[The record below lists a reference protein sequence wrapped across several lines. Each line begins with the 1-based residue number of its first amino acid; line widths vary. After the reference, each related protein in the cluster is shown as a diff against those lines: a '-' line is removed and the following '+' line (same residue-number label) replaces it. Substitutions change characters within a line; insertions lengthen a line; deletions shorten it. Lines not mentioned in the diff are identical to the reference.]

1 MTEAKALQ
9 LNPLTLA
16 FVGDGVYTLFVR
28 TYAVGH
34 FDLKANKMDAFCRKY
49 VCAEAQA
56 AAFRALEG
64 ALSETEKGI
73 ALRARNSHPGNKAKN
88 ASLADYM
95 HATALEAVIG
105 FLYVTKQDARLDGL
119 MTAAMNTAD
128 KGEDNEHSG

>member
-28 TYAVGH
+28 TFAVER
-34 FDLKANKMDAFCRKY
+34 FDLKANKMDAFCRRY
-49 VCAEAQA
+49 VKAEAQA

-64 ALSETEKGI
+64 GLTETEKGI

-105 FLYVTKQDARLDGL
+105 FLYVTQQQDRMNGF
-119 MTAAMNTAD
+119 MESAMKIVDEET
-128 KGEDNEHSG
+128 GE